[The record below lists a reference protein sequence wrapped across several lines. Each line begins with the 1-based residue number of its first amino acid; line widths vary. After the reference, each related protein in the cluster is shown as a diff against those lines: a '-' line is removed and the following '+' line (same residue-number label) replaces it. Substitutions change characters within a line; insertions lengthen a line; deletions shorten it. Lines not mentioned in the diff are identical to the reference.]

1 MKWLANINDIWSRYG
16 FEIVLVSCVIVIVIL
31 ALYRKITGKTGSW
44 SKDRYY
50 VIPPTLTPVKTMSRS
65 TPSYSSSS
73 TPSSNKG
80 SPKESKGEAEC
91 RRVLQELFGRPFNK
105 DRPDFLR
112 NPVTGGNFNLEIDC
126 YDPQSK
132 IGVEYNGVQHYE
144 YVPYFHKNK
153 EHFLNQ
159 KYRDDMKRRM
169 CKDEGV
175 TLIEV
180 PHTVP
185 VDEIRAYLIR
195 ELRKEGKL

>member
-1 MKWLANINDIWSRYG
+1 MEWLTKINDIWNKHG
-16 FEIVLVSCVIVIVIL
+16 FEILLVSSLVVIVIL
-31 ALYRKITGKTGSW
+31 ALYRKLTGRKGTW

-50 VIPPTLTPVKTMSRS
+50 VIPPTLTPTKTMSQKS
-65 TPSYSSSS
+65 VSSS
-73 TPSSNKG
+73 PSKG

-91 RRVLQELFGRPFNK
+91 RRVLRELFGRPFDK

-169 CKDEGV
+169 CRDEGV

-180 PHTVP
+180 PHTVA
-185 VDEIRAYLIR
+185 VQDIRGFLVK
-195 ELRKEGKL
+195 ELRKTGKL

>member
-1 MKWLANINDIWSRYG
+1 MEWLKNINEIWSSHG
-16 FEIVLVSCVIVIVIL
+16 FEILLVSCVTVIVIL
-31 ALYRKITGKTGSW
+31 ALYRKITGKKGTW

-50 VIPPTLTPVKTMSRS
+50 VIPPTFTSSKNMSGAAS
-65 TPSYSSSS
+65 LSLNNTTPSR
-73 TPSSNKG
+73 G

-91 RRVLQELFGRPFNK
+91 RRVLRELFGRPFDK

-126 YDPQSK
+126 YDPISK

-153 EHFLNQ
+153 EAFLNQ

-185 VDEIRAYLIR
+185 VSEIRIFLVK
-195 ELRKEGKL
+195 ELRKNGKL

>member
-1 MKWLANINDIWSRYG
+1 MEWLKNINEIWSNHG
-16 FEIVLVSCVIVIVIL
+16 FEILLVTCVVVIIIL
-31 ALYRKITGKTGSW
+31 ALYRKITGKKGTW
-44 SKDRYY
+44 STDRYY
-50 VIPPTLTPVKTMSRS
+50 VIPPELTSSKNMSRAS
-65 TPSYSSSS
+65 SLSLNNTTPSR
-73 TPSSNKG
+73 G

-91 RRVLQELFGRPFNK
+91 RRVLRELFGRPFDK

-126 YDPQSK
+126 YDPISK

-153 EHFLNQ
+153 EAFLNQ

-185 VDEIRAYLIR
+185 VSEIRIFLVK
-195 ELRKEGKL
+195 ELRKNGKL